1 MVSKITTL
9 LLFISLFSTR
19 ISLGIPYAIILLIYL
34 LLIILLLQYFFK
46 IDKTHSLKEYLPINI
61 YSVYITISILFGYFI
76 ASGYWM
82 WKQFIINQITL
93 LFILFLYYFSNPY
106 NVFIFLKKWLKYAII
121 AFIPFSIFMTKDSY
135 GIYLGPIILLL
146 IYLKYIPL
154 KYRIVLLIFSTLA
167 CSDFG
172 ARSILLKFI
181 PAALLGISLLI
192 NIRIPKNIFNILSII
207 FFITP
212 IIFFTLGITGIY
224 NIFQYQDNSSKQ
236 LTQTKIDKKGQ
247 RVEENLLADTRT
259 FIYRSVL
266 TSSVVNNS
274 ILFGT
279 TPAKNAFVEEFDNK
293 ITRQTGRKNE
303 CGIANLYTWCGAVG
317 VILMMFIYMQAV
329 RLAINH
335 SKNYSLQLLGVYIAY
350 RWIIFWIEDIQ
361 NPTID
366 NVTLHMII
374 AIAYSKAFRN
384 LSDKRFK
391 LFIFNLFRK
400 RT

>member
-1 MVSKITTL
+1 MVSNITIL
-9 LLFISLFSTR
+9 LLLISLFSTR
-19 ISLGIPYAIILLIYL
+19 LSLGIPYAVILLIYL
-34 LLIILLLQYFFK
+34 LLIVLLLRYLFK
-46 IDKTHSLKEYLPINI
+46 TDKTHCLKEYLPINI
-61 YSVYITISILFGYFI
+61 YSVYIVISIVFGYFI

-106 NVFIFLKKWLKYAII
+106 NVSYFLKKWLKYAII
-121 AFIPFSIFMTKDSY
+121 AFIPFSLFMTKDSY

-146 IYLKYIPL
+146 IYLKYIPI
-154 KYRIVLLIFSTLA
+154 KYRIVLLIFSLLA

-172 ARSILLKFI
+172 ARSIFLKFI
-181 PAALLGISLLI
+181 PAILLGIPLLV
-192 NIRIPKNIFNILSII
+192 NIKIPKNIFNILSII

-212 IIFFTLGITGIY
+212 IIFFILGITGIY
-224 NIFQYQDNSSKQ
+224 NIFQYQNNSSKQ
-236 LTQTKIDKKGQ
+236 LTQTKINKKGE

-266 TSSVVNNS
+266 SSSVANNS

-279 TPAKNAFVEEFDNK
+279 TPAKSAFVEEFDNE

-303 CGIANLYTWCGAVG
+303 CGIANLYTWCGAAG
-317 VILMMFIYMQAV
+317 VILMMFIYMQAI

-366 NVTLHMII
+366 NVTLHIII
-374 AIAYSKAFRN
+374 AIAYSKTFRN
-384 LSDKRFK
+384 MSETRFK
-391 LFIFNLFRK
+391 LFISNLFK
-400 RT
+400 VK

>member
-1 MVSKITTL
+1 MVSQINIL
-9 LLFISLFSTR
+9 LLLISLFSTR
-19 ISLGIPYAIILLIYL
+19 VSLGIPYAITLSVYI
-34 LLIILLLQYFFK
+34 LLIILLLRYFFK
-46 IDKTHSLKEYLPINI
+46 TDKTHSLKEYLPINI
-61 YSVYITISILFGYFI
+61 YSAYITISILFGYFV
-76 ASGYWM
+76 ANGYWM
-82 WKQFIINQITL
+82 WKSFIINQITL
-93 LFILFLYYFSNPY
+93 LFIVFLYYFSSPY
-106 NVFIFLKKWLKYAII
+106 NVFVFLKKWLKYAII
-121 AFIPFSIFMTKDSY
+121 AFIPFSIFMTRDSY

-146 IYLKYIPL
+146 IYLKHMPL
-154 KYRIVLLIFSTLA
+154 KYKIVLMILSILA

-172 ARSILLKFI
+172 ARSILFKFI
-181 PAALLGISLLI
+181 PAFLLGISLLLKI
-192 NIRIPKNIFNILSII
+192 KISIRIFNFLAII
-207 FFITP
+207 FFTTP
-212 IIFFTLGITGIY
+212 IIFFTLGVTGIY
-224 NIFQYQDNSSKQ
+224 NIFQYQNNSSKQ
-236 LTQTKIDKKGQ
+236 LTQIKINKEGE

-279 TPAKNAFVEEFDNK
+279 TPAKSAFIEEFDNE

-335 SKNYSLQLLGVYIAY
+335 SKSYSLQLLGIYIAY

-361 NPTID
+361 DPTID
-366 NVTLHMII
+366 NITLYMIL

-384 LSDKRFK
+384 MSDKRFN
-391 LFIFNLFRK
+391 LFIFNLVRK
-400 RT
+400 